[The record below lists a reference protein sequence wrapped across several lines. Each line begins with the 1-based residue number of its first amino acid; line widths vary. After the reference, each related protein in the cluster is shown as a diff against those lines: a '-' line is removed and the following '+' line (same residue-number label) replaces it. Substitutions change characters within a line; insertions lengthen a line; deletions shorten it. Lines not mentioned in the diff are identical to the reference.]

1 MTNSATLRSKIGLA
15 RSTLDSVAETLW
27 NHPELKIIYPE
38 FLFQNHAVVR
48 ASVPL
53 MRSALA
59 ACRSRFLSDPLTPG
73 LGSYLEQHIPEE
85 MHHDEW
91 ILDDLEAV
99 GFARPEILARI
110 PPVSASLLV
119 GAQYYWIEHV
129 HPVALLGY
137 IAVLEGT
144 PPDAD
149 YFSRVLR
156 RAGIPEAA
164 ASNIFRHAKLDP
176 RHRDDLDAAL
186 DSLPLT
192 EYHHSLLGISAFQ
205 TIEALARVAEEAYL
219 FADEEIST
227 ESTGVL

>member
-1 MTNSATLRSKIGLA
+1 M
-15 RSTLDSVAETLW
+15 DSVAETLW
-27 NHPELKIIYPE
+27 NHPELKTLYPE
-38 FLFQNHAVVR
+38 FLFRNHAVVR
-48 ASVPL
+48 SSVPL
-53 MRSALA
+53 MRTALLS
-59 ACRSRFLSDPLTPG
+59 CRSQFSSDPLTPG
-73 LGSYLEQHIPEE
+73 LTSYLEQHIPEE

-91 ILDDLEAV
+91 ILEDLQAL
-99 GFARPEILARI
+99 GFVRAEILGRI

-119 GAQYYWIEHV
+119 GAQYYWILHV

-149 YFSRVLR
+149 YFARTFR
-156 RAGIPEAA
+156 RARIAEAA
-164 ASNIFRHAKLDP
+164 ATNIFRHARLDP

-205 TIEALARVAEEAYL
+205 TIAALARVAEESYL
-219 FADEEIST
+219 SNDEKSD
-227 ESTGVL
+227 VA

>member
-1 MTNSATLRSKIGLA
+1 MTNSARLRSKIGLA
-15 RSTLDSVAETLW
+15 RSALDSVAGTLW
-27 NHPELKIIYPE
+27 NHPDLKTLYPE
-38 FLFQNHAVVR
+38 FLFRNHAVVR
-48 ASVPL
+48 SSVPL
-53 MRSALA
+53 MRTALLT
-59 ACRSRFLSDPLTPG
+59 CRSEFPADPLTPG
-73 LGSYLEQHIPEE
+73 LAAYLEHHIPEE

-91 ILDDLEAV
+91 ILEDLEAL
-99 GFARPEILARI
+99 GFARADILARI

-119 GAQYYWIEHV
+119 GAQYYWILHV

-144 PPDAD
+144 PPDAE
-149 YFSRVLR
+149 YFALVLHRV
-156 RAGIPEAA
+156 GIPEAA

-205 TIEALARVAEEAYL
+205 TIEALARVAEEAYSL
-219 FADEEIST
+219 AEPV
-227 ESTGVL
+227 GAV

>member
-1 MTNSATLRSKIGLA
+1 MTNSARLRSKIRLA

-27 NHPELKIIYPE
+27 NHPDLKTIYPE

-53 MRSALA
+53 MRAALL
-59 ACRSRFLSDPLTPG
+59 ACRSQFPSDPLTPG
-73 LGSYLEQHIPEE
+73 LASYLERHIPEE

-91 ILDDLEAV
+91 ILDDLEAL
-99 GFARPEILARI
+99 GFAREEILARI

-119 GAQYYWIEHV
+119 GAQYYWIQHV

-149 YFSRVLR
+149 YFARVLR
-156 RAGIPEAA
+156 LAGIPEAA

-192 EYHHSLLGISAFQ
+192 DYHHSLLGISAFQ

-219 FADEEIST
+219 PQDEETST
-227 ESTGVL
+227 ESAGVL

>member
-1 MTNSATLRSKIGLA
+1 MTNSARLRSKIGLA
-15 RSTLDSVAETLW
+15 RSTLDSVAKTLW
-27 NHPELKIIYPE
+27 NHPELRTLYPE
-38 FLFQNHAVVR
+38 FLFRNHAVVR

-53 MRSALA
+53 MRTALLS
-59 ACRSRFLSDPLTPG
+59 CRSRFSSDPLTPG
-73 LGSYLEQHIPEE
+73 LVSYLEQHIPEE

-91 ILDDLEAV
+91 ILEDLQV
-99 GFARPEILARI
+99 LGFVRAEILARI

-119 GAQYYWIEHV
+119 GAQYYWILHV

-144 PPDAD
+144 PPDAN
-149 YFSRVLR
+149 YFARVLR
-156 RAGIPEAA
+156 RASITERA

-205 TIEALARVAEEAYL
+205 TIEALARVAEEAYML
-219 FADEEIST
+219 DDERSDMA
-227 ESTGVL
+227 

>member
-1 MTNSATLRSKIGLA
+1 MTNSATLRLKIGLA

-27 NHPELKIIYPE
+27 NHPELKTIYPE

-53 MRSALA
+53 MQTALA
-59 ACRSRFLSDPLTPG
+59 ACRNRFPSDPVTPG
-73 LGSYLEQHIPEE
+73 LASYLEQHIPEE

-91 ILDDLEAV
+91 ILDDLEV
-99 GFARPEILARI
+99 LGLARAETLARI

-144 PPDAD
+144 PPDTG
-149 YFSRVLR
+149 YFSRILG

-219 FADEEIST
+219 FADERIST
-227 ESTGVL
+227 ESAGVL

>member
-1 MTNSATLRSKIGLA
+1 MTNSARLRSKIGLA
-15 RSTLDSVAETLW
+15 RSALDSVATTLW
-27 NHPELKIIYPE
+27 NHPELKTLYPE
-38 FLFQNHAVVR
+38 FLFRNHAVVR

-53 MRSALA
+53 MRSALLS
-59 ACRSRFLSDPLTPG
+59 CRSRFLSDPLTPG
-73 LGSYLEQHIPEE
+73 LVSYLEQHIPEE

-91 ILDDLEAV
+91 ILEDLQAL
-99 GFARPEILARI
+99 GYMRAEILARI

-119 GAQYYWIEHV
+119 GAQYYWILHV

-144 PPDAD
+144 PPDAE
-149 YFSRVLR
+149 YFARVFR
-156 RAGIPEAA
+156 RASIAEAA

-205 TIEALARVAEEAYL
+205 TIQALARVAE
-219 FADEEIST
+219 
-227 ESTGVL
+227 

>member
-15 RSTLDSVAETLW
+15 RSTLDTVAETLW
-27 NHPELKIIYPE
+27 SHPELKTVYPE
-38 FLFQNHAVVR
+38 FLFQNHAVIR

-53 MRSALA
+53 MRTALA
-59 ACRSRFLSDPLTPG
+59 ACRSRFPSDPLTPG
-73 LGSYLEQHIPEE
+73 LASYLEQHIPEE
-85 MHHDEW
+85 MHHDDW
-91 ILDDLEAV
+91 ILEDLEAL
-99 GFARPEILARI
+99 GFARAETLARI

-149 YFSRVLR
+149 YFARLLR
-156 RAGIPEAA
+156 SAGIPETAA
-164 ASNIFRHAKLDP
+164 TNIFRHARLDP

-219 FADEEIST
+219 FADETTST
-227 ESTGVL
+227 ESAGVL

>member
-1 MTNSATLRSKIGLA
+1 MKNSARLRSKIGLA
-15 RSTLDSVAETLW
+15 RSKLDSVAETLW
-27 NHPELKIIYPE
+27 NHPELNTLYPE
-38 FLFQNHAVVR
+38 FLFRNHAVVR
-48 ASVPL
+48 SSVPL
-53 MRSALA
+53 MRTALLS
-59 ACRSRFLSDPLTPG
+59 CRSQFSSDPLSPG
-73 LGSYLEQHIPEE
+73 LASYLEQHIPEE

-91 ILDDLEAV
+91 ILEDLQAL
-99 GFARPEILARI
+99 GFVREKILARI

-119 GAQYYWIEHV
+119 GAQYYWIFHV
-129 HPVALLGY
+129 HPIALLGY

-156 RAGIPEAA
+156 RASITEAA
-164 ASNIFRHAKLDP
+164 ATNIFRHAKLDP

-205 TIEALARVAEEAYL
+205 TLEALARVAEESYL
-219 FADEEIST
+219 LDDEKSN
-227 ESTGVL
+227 VA